1 MDSNEINTY
10 AKLFGIKDFIGVFA
24 VDQLSLIPK
33 SKTGLVIFNTDTS
46 ESIGQHWIALRIT
59 QNYIFYFDSLESEFH
74 KSPNF
79 IEYICFTNKEL
90 VWNTIQIQSY
100 LSEKCGINGYY

>member
-1 MDSNEINTY
+1 MNSNEIITY

-33 SKTGLVIFNTDTS
+33 SKTGLIIFNTDTS

-59 QNYIFYFDSLESEFH
+59 QNYIFYAHNYPSPFGRSEANQLNGF
-74 KSPNF
+74 NL
-79 IEYICFTNKEL
+79 NVL
-90 VWNTIQIQSY
+90 NNQY
-100 LSEKCGINGYY
+100 L